1 MRQGTSPIRP
11 SAARRVV
18 ADVLVYFGPADFG
31 LDFRHSPASE
41 SPSTMIVLWVIRLQQ
56 RPSSRL
62 EITQ

>member
-1 MRQGTSPIRP
+1 MRP
-11 SAARRVV
+11 SATRRVV
-18 ADVLVYFGPADFG
+18 ADVLVCFGPAGFS

-41 SPSTMIVLWVIRLQQ
+41 SPWTMIVLWVIRLQQ